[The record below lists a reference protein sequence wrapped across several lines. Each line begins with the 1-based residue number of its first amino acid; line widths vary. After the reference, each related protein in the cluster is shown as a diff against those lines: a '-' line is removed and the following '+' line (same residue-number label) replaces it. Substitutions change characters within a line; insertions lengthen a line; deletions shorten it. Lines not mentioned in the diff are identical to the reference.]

1 MAADSNI
8 LTVNSGSSSIKF
20 SLYALGET
28 ERLILRG
35 ELGRIGV
42 SRGFLQV
49 KDHDGKEISHQELNL
64 PDHETALKT
73 LFAWLQGHAVGKD
86 LHAVGHRLVHGGADH
101 VKPQRV
107 SAALIEDLKKLV
119 PLAPDH
125 LPDEIK
131 GLEAVGQLS
140 PDLPQV
146 ACFDT
151 AFHRSMPEVAQ
162 RFALPGPLYHEGL
175 RRYGFH
181 GLSYEYILQELA
193 QEAGAPA
200 AQGRLIVAHLGN
212 GASMAAIEG
221 GRSLDTSMGLT
232 PTGGLVM
239 STRSGDLDPG
249 VILYLLQEKGMT
261 PAAVNHLINQQAGLL
276 GISGISSDMQD
287 LLAQKDTKTDAALAV
302 NLFCYQARKF
312 IGAFAAALGGLD
324 TFVFTGGIGENSA
337 AIRAMICE
345 PLEFLGI
352 RLDQGLNEGNS
363 PVISRKDSP
372 VTVRVMKTNEELMIA
387 RHTLSVIAES

>member
-1 MAADSNI
+1 MESDSHI
-8 LTVNSGSSSIKF
+8 LTINSGSSSIKF
-20 SLYALGET
+20 SLYVLGET
-28 ERLILRG
+28 ERLVLRG

-42 SRGFLQV
+42 SQGFLQA
-49 KDHDGKEISHQELNL
+49 KDQAGNQLTAQELDL
-64 PDHETALKT
+64 PDHVAALKT
-73 LFAWLQGHAVGKD
+73 LFDWLQSHEAGKG
-86 LHAVGHRLVHGGADH
+86 LEAVGHRLVHGGPAH
-101 VKPQRV
+101 IKPQLV
-107 SAALIEDLKKLV
+107 SAELIEGLKQLI

-131 GLEAVGQLS
+131 GLETVHRLF
-140 PDLPQV
+140 PELPQV

-151 AFHRSMPEVAQ
+151 AFHRHMPEVAQ
-162 RFALPGPLYHEGL
+162 RYPLPEPLYREGL

-200 AQGRLIVAHLGN
+200 AHGKLIVAHLGN
-212 GASMAAIEG
+212 GASMAAIAG
-221 GRSLDTSMGLT
+221 GRSLDTTMGLT

-239 STRSGDLDPG
+239 STRVGDLDPG

-261 PAAVNHLINQQAGLL
+261 AAAVNHLINQQAGLL

-287 LLAQKDTKTDAALAV
+287 LLAQADTKTDAALAV
-302 NLFCYQARKF
+302 DLFCYQARKF
-312 IGAFAAALGGLD
+312 VGALAAALGGLD

-337 AIRAMICE
+337 TVRARLCA

-352 RLDQGLNEGNS
+352 RLDQGLNEGNA
-363 PVISRKDSP
+363 PIISRPDSP

-387 RHTLSVIAES
+387 RQTRDLVIGS